1 MNPSPLVSVII
12 PTYFRNERLEEAIES
27 VISNTYKKTNIVV
40 VDDSGERHAHAIA
53 EKYNIDYIPHDENM
67 GGNEARNTGI
77 QAAEG
82 DYIQLLDDDDLLFET
97 KIEEQINLLQSSPDV
112 GVAYCGIIDRSGEE
126 VLPPNI
132 ASEETLEHALKFSLP
147 TAFTS
152 SLLIESQYLQSVYPL
167 TDRNAA
173 DDIGMKI
180 ELAKLTNFDY
190 VNKPLVEI
198 RESTNNRSDKPEF
211 ADELENIVVEYESL
225 YNQYPRTVRSTAL
238 ATVYESRAFSL
249 LQSKVWSPSVTF
261 NFGKA
266 LYYSEGFD
274 LRLGI
279 VTLASIFGKP
289 GIELA
294 ANIRD
299 AVFD

>member
-1 MNPSPLVSVII
+1 MNSPPLVSVII
-12 PTYFRNERLEEAIES
+12 PTYFRNGRLVEAIES
-27 VISNTYKKTNIVV
+27 VRSSTYKNINILI

-53 EKYNIDYIPHDENM
+53 ENYDVDYIPHDENM

-77 QAAEG
+77 RAAEG

-97 KIEEQINLLQSSPDV
+97 KIEKQIKLLQSSPDI
-112 GVAYCGIIDRSGEE
+112 GVAYCGIIDRSGEV
-126 VLPPNI
+126 VLPLSI
-132 ASEETLEHALKFSLP
+132 APEETLEHALKFCLP

-152 SLLIESQYLQSVYPL
+152 SLLIENQFLQSVYPL

-180 ELAKLTNFDY
+180 ELAKLTNFNY
-190 VNKPLVEI
+190 VNEPLVEI
-198 RESTNNRSDKPEF
+198 RESANNRSDKPEF

-225 YNQYPRTVRSTAL
+225 YNQFPRTVRRAAL
-238 ATVYESRAFSL
+238 RTVYTRRGFSL
-249 LQSKVWSPSVTF
+249 SENKVWSPSATF

-266 LYYSEGFD
+266 LYYSESFD
-274 LRLGI
+274 LRLAI
-279 VTLASIFGKP
+279 VALASIFGKP
-289 GIELA
+289 GIELV

-299 AVFD
+299 AIFD